1 MSSTR
6 PEQNILLAA
15 LREPVRARLFPQLET
30 VEMPLGEVLYESGSQ
45 LHHVYFPTTLNVFS
59 SLCHGE
65 RCVGGERGG
74 GERRHSRHF
83 VVHGRRDDSE
93 SGGGTER
100 GSGFSVGAIAHGGI
114 PSPRSGDAFV
124 A

>member
-1 MSSTR
+1 MSTTR

-15 LREPVRARLFPQLET
+15 LPEPVRARLFPQLET

-45 LHHVYFPTTLNVFS
+45 LHHVYFPTTFIVFS
-59 SLCHGE
+59 SLCHAD
-65 RCVGGERGG
+65 RRVGVERGG
-74 GERRHSRHF
+74 GERRQTRHF

-100 GSGFSVGAIAHGGI
+100 GSGFSVGA
-114 PSPRSGDAFV
+114 FV
-124 A
+124 LGCFSSRWFGVVF

>member
-45 LHHVYFPTTLNVFS
+45 LHHVYFPTTLIVYS

-65 RCVGGERGG
+65 RCVGGER
-74 GERRHSRHF
+74 RLTRHF
-83 VVHGRRDDSE
+83 VVHGSRDDSE
-93 SGGGTER
+93 SGVGTER
-100 GSGFSVGAIAHGGI
+100 CSGFSDGAIAQC
-114 PSPRSGDAFV
+114 
-124 A
+124 

>member
-1 MSSTR
+1 MSTTR

-15 LREPVRARLFPQLET
+15 LPEPVRARLFPQLET

-45 LHHVYFPTTLNVFS
+45 LHHVYFPTTFIVFS

-74 GERRHSRHF
+74 GGRRHTRHF
-83 VVHGRRDDSE
+83 VVHGRRDGSE
-93 SGGGTER
+93 SGGGFVCW
-100 GSGFSVGAIAHGGI
+100 SWFFVGV
-114 PSPRSGDAFV
+114 FFLC
-124 A
+124 